1 VSEKRTVVDLRF
13 SFFMTVSV
21 CIITIGPSLPK
32 STEEAGRQ
40 LNDISQVS
48 FCEEFQRSLHRN
60 EEGAV

>member
-1 VSEKRTVVDLRF
+1 MRCRSVSEKRTVVDLSF
-13 SFFMTVSV
+13 SFFMTVSF

-48 FCEEFQRSLHRN
+48 LCEEFQ
-60 EEGAV
+60 